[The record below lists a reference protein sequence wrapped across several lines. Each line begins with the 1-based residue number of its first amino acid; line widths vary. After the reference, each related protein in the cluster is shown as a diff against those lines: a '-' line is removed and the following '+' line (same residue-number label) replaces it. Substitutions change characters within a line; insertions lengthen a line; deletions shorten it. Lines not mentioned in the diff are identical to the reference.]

1 MSRGLALS
9 SLVNMLIA
17 IVAILVNG
25 IIVKN
30 IVIDTTY
37 RMIPSIKENNKITL
51 IFLLMFY
58 LLYCVEFVAF
68 ICICFRLLK
77 LV

>member
-1 MSRGLALS
+1 MS
-9 SLVNMLIA
+9 SLVNMIIA

-25 IIVKN
+25 IIVKD

-51 IFLLMFY
+51 IFLSMFY
-58 LLYCVEFVAF
+58 LLYCVEFVTF
-68 ICICFRLLK
+68 ICIFFRLLK
-77 LV
+77 WE

>member
-1 MSRGLALS
+1 MS
-9 SLVNMLIA
+9 SLCGMLIA
-17 IVAILVNG
+17 IVAILING

-51 IFLLMFY
+51 IFLSMFY

-68 ICICFRLLK
+68 ICICFRLIG
-77 LV
+77 